1 MSFYYNLDKVFS
13 YPFLLAF
20 IIGERGVGKSFS
32 AKRHVLNRFIK
43 NGEQFIYVRR
53 YKTELDTS
61 LNNFFDDLQENGYF
75 EDYSLKVQKSKML
88 SKFICN
94 NKVCGYAVPLST
106 SNIMKSTSFPEVKTI
121 IFDEF
126 MLPVGGSY
134 RYLKNEVNLMLDL
147 IETTFRLRDGQVLFL
162 GNNTGI
168 YGNPYFAYFG
178 LELPYNS
185 EFRTFKDGT
194 ILINYIRN
202 MDYRKA
208 KKESRFGKLIEGTDF
223 GSYAIDNQMLGE
235 NNNFIHKKP
244 PNSTF
249 YGVLVINGTNIGLWN
264 GNDGYLYMSEKF
276 DPNTLHKFVFDYN
289 DHTEQTIF
297 TNARENMYLHY
308 CIRGYKQGWL
318 RFENQKIKNNATM
331 LLNKCLSF

>member
-32 AKRHVLNRFIK
+32 SKKHVLNRFIK

-53 YKTELDTS
+53 YKTELDTA

-75 EDYSLKVQKSKML
+75 EEYNLKVVKNKMVT
-88 SKFICN
+88 KFLCN
-94 NKVCGYAVPLST
+94 NKICGYAVPLST
-106 SNIMKSTSFPEVKTI
+106 SNIMKSTAFPDVKTI
-121 IFDEF
+121 IYDES
-126 MLPVGGSY
+126 MLPIGGSH

-147 IETTFRLRDGQVLFL
+147 VETVFRLRDGQVLFL

-185 EFRTFKDGT
+185 EFKTYKDGA
-194 ILINYIRN
+194 ILINYIKN
-202 MDYRKA
+202 MEYRAA
-208 KKESRFGKLIEGTDF
+208 KKESKFGKLIEGTDY
-223 GSYAIDNQMLGE
+223 GRYAIDNQTLDE
-235 NNNFIHKKP
+235 NTNFIGKKP
-244 PNSTF
+244 GGSTF
-249 YGVLVINGTNIGLWN
+249 FGVLVINKTNIGLWY
-264 GNDGYLYMSEKF
+264 GNDGYMYMSDKF

-297 TNARENMYLHY
+297 TSARDNLYLRM
-308 CIRGYKQGWL
+308 CIKCYKIGCL
-318 RFENQKIKNNATM
+318 KFENQKIKSNAMM
-331 LLNKCLSF
+331 LINKCLSF